1 MKQYAKYI
9 KPYLFSFIVG
19 PLLMITEVIG
29 EVLLPYFMSRII
41 NEGVAQRNISYIIF
55 MGCTMI
61 VTAFLM
67 MIGGIGGAY
76 YNYKIQLQ

>member
-1 MKQYAKYI
+1 MIVYVSFRKKRFGMEERMKQYAKYI

-41 NEGVAQRNISYIIF
+41 TSVNPLNIVFSISSNI
-55 MGCTMI
+55 
-61 VTAFLM
+61 
-67 MIGGIGGAY
+67 
-76 YNYKIQLQ
+76 K